1 MSPRYTPRALND
13 LTTILDYIAQHSPTG
28 AKRVHQRIQ
37 LTVDLLAR
45 NPYIGVLTEDPT
57 VRRITTLP
65 YRYLVFY
72 EVSDEEVIIHTIR
85 HSSRAAS
92 DL

>member
-1 MSPRYTPRALND
+1 MRLRYTPRALDD
-13 LTTILDYIAQHSPTG
+13 LTSILDYIAQHSPMG

-37 LTVDLLAR
+37 LTVDRLAR

-72 EVSDEEVIIHTIR
+72 EISHDEVIIHTIR
-85 HSSRAAS
+85 HSSRAAPES
-92 DL
+92 